1 MRRLAPAC
9 LVLLLLLLPSG
20 RCLAAQS
27 VHPGWPNGSLDLYSG
42 WRSQPGDNPAW
53 AQPGFDASAW
63 PAIPLTS
70 TNDDAG
76 WRWYRLQT
84 QIPASDTPLAL
95 LVTGGDGTYEVY
107 VNGQRM
113 PGPAL
118 KSPLRVTLPQDV
130 LIALPNFS
138 GEVEIALRTHIPP
151 TSMFVA
157 DRGAWR
163 VRIGTLPAIEE
174 AQRAAVGKRLNATW
188 PGIAIDVLLF
198 LFAIPLL
205 FLFSRQRDHREYLWL
220 GIYLF
225 AVSTGDG
232 AFELALAGSV
242 PFSANWF
249 WGDPTGY
256 LSVVALVEFTF
267 SFVGKRLT
275 RAWRFYEAL
284 LLAPI
289 LCLNLPAW
297 QGFISR
303 GFINLEESVLMVPGS
318 VALFVLLLIWYR
330 RGHRETAWLI
340 LPIFL
345 ATLSLA
351 VIDLG
356 IAASYLGWS
365 RLAWLGDPVNIGP
378 FSVLTLDPINLLF
391 LLAIGIV
398 MFFRFTH
405 VSDQQARAAAELDAA
420 REIQQYLIPS
430 NLPETPGLA
439 IHSVYQP
446 SREVG
451 GDFFQVIPHPS
462 GFTLIVVGDVA
473 GKGLQAG
480 MLAALIIGAIR
491 MAAKFTTEPTEILAL
506 LNERLQG
513 RGLVTCLAL
522 RIAPDGAASV
532 ANAGHLPPYLNGSD
546 LPVEGSVPLGAVSG
560 IDFPVMR
567 FNLAVGDNLTI
578 VSDGVAEAQ
587 SQQGELFG
595 FDRTRQIS
603 TQSAEAIAQAAQA
616 FGQEDDITVLTVTFA
631 PAEVLHA

>member
-1 MRRLAPAC
+1 M
-9 LVLLLLLLPSG
+9 
-20 RCLAAQS
+20 
-27 VHPGWPNGSLDLYSG
+27 
-42 WRSQPGDNPAW
+42 
-53 AQPGFDASAW
+53 
-63 PAIPLTS
+63 
-70 TNDDAG
+70 
-76 WRWYRLQT
+76 
-84 QIPASDTPLAL
+84 
-95 LVTGGDGTYEVY
+95 VTGGDGTYEVY
-107 VNGQRM
+107 VNGLRM

-130 LIALPNFS
+130 LIALPNLS
-138 GEVEIALRTHIPP
+138 GEVEIALRTDIPP

-225 AVSTGDG
+225 AVSTGDA
-232 AFELALAGSV
+232 AFELALTGFV

-356 IAASYLGWS
+356 IAASYL
-365 RLAWLGDPVNIGP
+365 
-378 FSVLTLDPINLLF
+378 
-391 LLAIGIV
+391 
-398 MFFRFTH
+398 
-405 VSDQQARAAAELDAA
+405 
-420 REIQQYLIPS
+420 
-430 NLPETPGLA
+430 
-439 IHSVYQP
+439 
-446 SREVG
+446 
-451 GDFFQVIPHPS
+451 
-462 GFTLIVVGDVA
+462 
-473 GKGLQAG
+473 
-480 MLAALIIGAIR
+480 
-491 MAAKFTTEPTEILAL
+491 
-506 LNERLQG
+506 
-513 RGLVTCLAL
+513 
-522 RIAPDGAASV
+522 DGAAW
-532 ANAGHLPPYLNGSD
+532 PGSAT
-546 LPVEGSVPLGAVSG
+546 P
-560 IDFPVMR
+560 
-567 FNLAVGDNLTI
+567 
-578 VSDGVAEAQ
+578 
-587 SQQGELFG
+587 
-595 FDRTRQIS
+595 
-603 TQSAEAIAQAAQA
+603 
-616 FGQEDDITVLTVTFA
+616 
-631 PAEVLHA
+631 